1 MIPSSGAFDLLVLT
15 ADRDT
20 AFALEGLL
28 QRPDSLGIRPVNR
41 QILTHPRRDPA
52 VLRQSHDFLRPFL
65 RKASFALVVLDRQGC
80 GDEGATRTVLET
92 RVEKLLEQNGWRE
105 RCAVVVI
112 DPELEAWVWSD
123 SLHVD
128 AVLGW
133 PCQGRDL
140 RTWLLERQF
149 LQPGQLKPAS
159 PKEAVEAALREARRR
174 RSSSIYRELARKV
187 GFARCVDPAFL
198 KLVAVLQSWFRPLAG

>member
-1 MIPSSGAFDLLVLT
+1 MIPSSGALDLLVLT
-15 ADRDT
+15 ADKDT

-28 QRPDSLGIRPVNR
+28 RRPDSLGIRSINK
-41 QILTHPRRDPA
+41 QIFTHPRRDPA
-52 VLRQSHDFLRPFL
+52 VLRQSQDFLRPFL
-65 RKASFALVVLDRQGC
+65 NRASFALVLLDREGC
-80 GDEGATRTVLET
+80 GDEGAARTVLESQ
-92 RVEKLLEQNGWRE
+92 VENLLELNGWQG

-123 SLHVD
+123 SRHVD

-133 PCQGRDL
+133 PWQGRDL
-140 RTWLLERQF
+140 RTWLLEKQF
-149 LQPGQLKPAS
+149 LQSGQLKPAR

-174 RSSSIYRELARKV
+174 RSSSIYRDLAGKV

-198 KLVAVLQSWFRPLAG
+198 KLVQVLQSWFPR